1 MANEISYQFQIVLNN
16 VKLKD
21 QYSSNSVSATQSTAA
36 LMRNVQSI
44 SNSAHSALDLGSV
57 VTPGFAVFQNLDS
70 TNYIEVGI
78 DVTGAFYPFLKLK
91 AGEQGIVRLGISA
104 PYAKANGAAVSLFYV
119 IYAD

>member
-1 MANEISYQFQIVLNN
+1 VSNEISYQFQIVLNN

-104 PYAKANGAAVSLFYV
+104 PYAKANVAAVSLFYV

>member
-1 MANEISYQFQIVLNN
+1 MANEISYQFQIILNN
-16 VKLKD
+16 GKLKD

-70 TNYIEVGI
+70 TNYVEVGI
-78 DVTGAFYPFLKLK
+78 DVTGTFYPFLKLK

-104 PYAKANGAAVSLFYV
+104 PYAKANSAAVSLFYV